1 MSRFASIPYTM
12 PDVSPLYPEL
22 PYRYLGYRKL
32 SVIGRAD
39 ERSLRAFLPAP
50 FELADDRFEVFF
62 MHAPV
67 VDGLRPYYEAGVV
80 LSCRFRDRLGGHVT
94 FEYVSTDDSLG
105 AGREIWGYPKKL
117 ADVRLW
123 DEGGRTHAS
132 CTREG
137 QLLVGAVFSPGR
149 ESYAEP
155 VLNPRL
161 QLKRIPQAQADVAPR
176 VEIVWNELTERAT
189 HSQVWGKATLELG
202 DVLNDRLSALGPT
215 EIVGAQLIVG
225 DFLLG
230 YGQVIAT
237 I

>member
-50 FELADDRFEVFF
+50 FELA
-62 MHAPV
+62 
-67 VDGLRPYYEAGVV
+67 YYEAGVV